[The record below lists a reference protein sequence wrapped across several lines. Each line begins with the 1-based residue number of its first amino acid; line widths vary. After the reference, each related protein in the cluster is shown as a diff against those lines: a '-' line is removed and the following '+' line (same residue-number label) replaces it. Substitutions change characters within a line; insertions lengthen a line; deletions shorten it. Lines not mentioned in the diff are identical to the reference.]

1 MQLTDS
7 SILTIQGI
15 AEGTVF
21 KKLSKNY
28 NLAENQRWVFADY
41 AVTTIPLNTQFDVLL
56 EGDAKSLVPGIYV
69 IKVLEC
75 LNQFGTNFSEIPAGW
90 KTICKLD
97 FYPEVPNQIDMLP
110 SMGGWEYN
118 PNRIT
123 LASLAAM

>member
-1 MQLTDS
+1 MQDTDS
-7 SILTIQGI
+7 LILTIQGI
-15 AEGTVF
+15 AEANVF

-28 NLAENQRWVFADY
+28 NLAENQRWVFTDY
-41 AVTTIPLNTQFDVLL
+41 AVTMIPLGTQFNVLL

-97 FYPEVPNQIDMLP
+97 FYPEVPNKIDMLP
-110 SMGGWEYN
+110 SMGGWEFN
-118 PNRIT
+118 PNPIT
-123 LASLAAM
+123 LANLAAM